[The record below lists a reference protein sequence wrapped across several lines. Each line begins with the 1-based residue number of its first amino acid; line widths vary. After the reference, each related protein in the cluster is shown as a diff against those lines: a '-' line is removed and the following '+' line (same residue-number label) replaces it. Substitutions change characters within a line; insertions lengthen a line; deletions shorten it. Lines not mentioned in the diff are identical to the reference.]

1 MSQQVAE
8 KVDEARL
15 WKRHVDLARLGLT
28 PAGGVK
34 RLALTDLD
42 NQARADLV
50 AWGESLGFKAYLDP
64 IGNLFIRREGS
75 DPNLPPVMSG
85 SHTDTQPSGGR
96 FDGAYGVLAACEAL
110 EAIHQSGAQTRRAIE
125 AVVWTCEEGGA
136 RFPLGVMGSAAFVGA
151 KLLPDILAMTDDD
164 GVTVAQALEGTRAKL
179 PGVGARRLGVPVHA
193 FVEAHI
199 EQGPILEDLGKTI
212 GVVTAIQGSRRWM
225 IRVLGE
231 DAHAGT
237 TNRTRR
243 KDALQAAT
251 RMVQALDRHFFD
263 PEDRV
268 RFTVGRFRVK
278 PDAMAVVPGY
288 AEFSIDFRHPD
299 PEVLH
304 KLGDQVA
311 GICAAEAGPCEVQ
324 AEETSFVAPTPFT
337 NHVPD
342 LVERAA
348 TELGLP
354 QMRMISGAGHDAM
367 MLARVCPTGMIF
379 VPCER
384 GLSHNEA
391 ENATPADLAAGAR
404 VLASTLVALANQ

>member
-1 MSQQVAE
+1 ME
-8 KVDEARL
+8 F
-15 WKRHVDLARLGLT
+15 ARLGLT

-50 AWGESLGFKAYLDP
+50 TWGESLGFTAFLDP
-64 IGNLFIRREGS
+64 IGNLFIRREGT
-75 DPNLPPVMSG
+75 DPSLSPVLSG

-96 FDGAYGVLAACEAL
+96 FDGAYGVLAACEAV
-110 EAIHQSGAQTRRAIE
+110 EAIHEAGVRTRRAIE
-125 AVVWTCEEGGA
+125 VVVWTCEEGGA
-136 RFPLGVMGSAAFVGA
+136 RFPMGVMGSAAFVGA
-151 KLLPDILAMTDDD
+151 KPLSEILALTDDD
-164 GVTVAQALEGTRAKL
+164 GVTVAAALEGTRAKL
-179 PGVGARRLGVPVHA
+179 PHVAARPLGIPVHA

-212 GVVTAIQGSRRWM
+212 GVVTVIQGSRRWM
-225 IRVLGE
+225 IRVQGE

-237 TNRTRR
+237 TNRARR

-251 RMVQALDRHFFD
+251 RMVQALDRHFLD

-299 PEVLH
+299 LEALH
-304 KLGDQVA
+304 RLGDQVA
-311 GICAAEAGPCEVQ
+311 VICAAEAGPCAVEV
-324 AEETSFVAPTPFT
+324 EETSFVAPTPFT
-337 NHVPD
+337 DHVPD
-342 LVERAA
+342 LVDQAA
-348 TELGLP
+348 ARLGLP
-354 QMRMISGAGHDAM
+354 RMRMISGAGHDAM

-404 VLASTLVALANQ
+404 VLAETLVALADQ

>member
-1 MSQQVAE
+1 M
-8 KVDEARL
+8 
-15 WKRHVDLARLGLT
+15 ARLGST
-28 PAGGVK
+28 PLGGVK

-42 NQARADLV
+42 NQARADLA
-50 AWGESLGFKAYLDP
+50 AWAAGLGFDAFLDP
-64 IGNLFIRREGS
+64 IGNLFLRREGS
-75 DPNLPPVMSG
+75 DPGLPPVMSG

-110 EAIHQSGAQTRRAIE
+110 EAIHQAGVKTRRAIE

-136 RFPLGVMGSAAFVGA
+136 RFPMGVMGSAAFVGA
-151 KLLPDILAMTDDD
+151 KPLADILALKDDD
-164 GVTVAQALEGTRAKL
+164 GETVGDALQSTRAAL
-179 PGVGARRLGVPVHA
+179 PTTKARLLGMPVHA

-199 EQGPILEDLGKTI
+199 EQGPILEDQGKTI
-212 GVVTAIQGSRRWM
+212 GVVTTIQGSRRWIIM
-225 IRVLGE
+225 VSGE

-237 TNRTRR
+237 TNSARR

-251 RMVQALDRHFFD
+251 RMVQALSRHFHD

-268 RFTVGRFRVK
+268 RFTVGRFRVR

-288 AEFSIDFRHPD
+288 AEFTIDFRHP
-299 PEVLH
+299 EVGVLR

-311 GICAAEAGPCEVQ
+311 AICRAEAGPCEVR
-324 AEETSFVAPTPFT
+324 AEETSFVEPTPFSD
-337 NHVPD
+337 HVPG

-348 TELGLP
+348 QGLGLSN
-354 QMRMISGAGHDAM
+354 MRMISGAGHDAM
-367 MLARVCPTGMIF
+367 MLARICPTGMIF

-404 VLASTLVALANQ
+404 VLADTLVELANE

>member
-1 MSQQVAE
+1 MAGFASGSVNP
-8 KVDEARL
+8 ARL
-15 WKRHVDLARLGLT
+15 WQRHVDLARLGLT
-28 PAGGVK
+28 PLGGVR

-50 AWGESLGFKAYLDP
+50 AWANRLGFSSFLDP
-64 IGNLFIRREGS
+64 VGNLFLRREGS
-75 DPNLPPVMSG
+75 DPTLPPVMSG

-110 EAIHQSGAQTRRAIE
+110 EAIEEAGIVTRRAIE

-136 RFPLGVMGSAAFVGA
+136 RFPMGVMGSSAFIGA
-151 KLLPDILAMTDDD
+151 KPLDEVLACLDDD
-164 GVTVAQALEGTRAKL
+164 GVSVGQALEATRRAL
-179 PGVGARRLGVPVHA
+179 PTVVARPLGVPVHA
-193 FVEAHI
+193 FIEAHI

-212 GVVTAIQGSRRWM
+212 GVVTNIQGSRRWV
-225 IRVLGE
+225 ITVTGE

-237 TNRTRR
+237 TNRARR

-251 RMVQALDRHFFD
+251 RMVQALDQHFYD
-263 PEDRV
+263 PADVV

-278 PDAMAVVPGY
+278 PDAMAVVPGH
-288 AEFSIDFRHPD
+288 AEFTIDFRHP
-299 PEVLH
+299 EMEALNW
-304 KLGDQVA
+304 LGDQVA
-311 GICAAEAGPCEVQ
+311 AICEGEAGPCAVHVHQ
-324 AEETSFVAPTPFT
+324 TSIVAPTPFT
-337 NHVPD
+337 AVVPD

-348 TELGLP
+348 HRLALP
-354 QMRMISGAGHDAM
+354 NMRMISGAGHDAM

-391 ENATPADLAAGAR
+391 ENASPSDLAAGAR
-404 VLASTLVALANQ
+404 VLADVLVDLANQ